1 MKLEEQSG
9 SYRLPREV
17 VKRSNSPASYRIMTY
32 KRYKESKPSGKII
45 ANVGDVVLVER
56 TK

>member
-1 MKLEEQSG
+1 MRLEELSG

-17 VKRSNSPASYRIMTY
+17 VKKSNSPASYRIMTY
-32 KRYKESKPSGKII
+32 KRYKESKPPGKII
-45 ANVGDVVLVER
+45 GNVGDIVLVER